1 MSAEVVKIRRGR
13 KYDQVINGARS
24 VFLTDGFEGASVD
37 EIARVAGVSKA
48 TLYSYFPDKRILF
61 MEMVTQQC
69 QAQATTTIQ
78 SLDLTAPPDEV
89 LRKGGQQFLGFLLSD
104 MGQRIFRIVIA
115 ECERFPELGQ
125 KFYESGPMV
134 MRRAL
139 VDYLAAAQN
148 RGQIRDN
155 VDIALAADQ
164 FGEMCKADLWL
175 KVIVG
180 IRSDVSQAD
189 ISRVVDGAVDTF
201 LARYGA

>member
-1 MSAEVVKIRRGR
+1 MSSQVAKIRRGR

-37 EIARVAGVSKA
+37 EIARAAGVSKA

-69 QAQATTTIQ
+69 QAQATTTVQ

-134 MRRAL
+134 MRRVL
-139 VDYLAAAQN
+139 VDYLTAAQS
-148 RGQIRDN
+148 RGQIRGN